1 MSSPYNP
8 TPIEEKWQQ
17 QWVEQGLDRTPNAAD
32 APDKPKFYALSMFPY
47 PSGNLHMGH
56 VRNYTITDVIARVRR
71 MQGYRVLHPMG
82 WDAFGLPA
90 ENAAI
95 DRGVHP
101 AKWTEQNISQMK
113 AQLQRLGL
121 SYDWDREVATCAP
134 DYYKWTQWSFIQFMA
149 AGLAYQKEA
158 AVNWDPVDQTV
169 LANEQVD
176 NEGRSWR
183 SGAKVERKLLRQWFL
198 KITDYAEELLQ
209 DLDKLPGWPVRV
221 KLMQANWIGKSTGA
235 RVVFKTEIGAD
246 LPVFTTRP
254 DTLWGATFMVLSP
267 EHPLVEKLTAPDRVA
282 AVEDYQKEAATKS
295 DIDRTDESKEK
306 SGVWTGSY
314 AVNPVNDEKIP
325 IWIADYVLMG
335 YGTGAIMAVP
345 AHDERDFEFA
355 RKFDIPVK
363 VVVQP
368 EGQSLESSTLTE
380 AWPGEGVMVNSG
392 PLDGIPAGK
401 APGQSVA
408 AAIAWLEDNNV
419 GQGEANYRLRDWLI
433 SRQRYWGVPIPV
445 VHCPSCGIVPVPDDQ
460 LPVTLPEDVEFSGR
474 GASPLSQLAD
484 WVNVPCP
491 TCGEPAKRE
500 TDTMD
505 TFIDSSWYF
514 LRYADAR
521 NDDKIFDT
529 EQVNDWLPVDQYVGG
544 IEHAI
549 LHLLY
554 SRFFTKVLRDRGLLN
569 FDEPFNRLL
578 TQGMVQGLTYM
589 NPNKGGKDK
598 WVPSNLIENPDDPR
612 DPQTGEPLEKL
623 YATMSKSK
631 GNGVA
636 PSDVLAKYGAD
647 TARMFILF
655 KAPPEKDLEW
665 DDADVEGQFRFL
677 NRVWR
682 QVTSFVEY
690 RLVESPIRQALAQK
704 KFGLKKDSLDLDPTL
719 RDTSDRVCFLVPV
732 EELDLLCIR
741 QVLQSAGSLDSEKV
755 CLMRDNTRNFS
766 ESILGQHADEPDI
779 QNGIACRSLLALP
792 YITRKQGKKAWGD
805 SVDTQ
810 HILFSDDLQPENLW
824 AKLLVCKP
832 QRERTK
838 NNVTFQGG
846 LDAVDTLCSIL
857 GIDHPPV
864 TETPKQKQKRL
875 EQETSDFN
883 RIEKKLH
890 RAIHTAI
897 KEISEDIEGDYQ
909 FNTAVSELMKLSN
922 AINDA
927 KCADSP
933 VYVEGIQ
940 TLILLLAPFAPHI
953 AEELWHQLGNDSSV
967 HHQSWP
973 QVDESALVADEITLV
988 IQVMGKTRGTI
999 QVPATA
1005 DKTALETYARQS
1017 DIAKR
1022 YLGEAEIKKV
1032 IVVPGKLV
1040 NFVVAKSG

>member
-221 KLMQANWIGKSTGA
+221 KLMQANWIGKSKGA

-282 AVEDYQKEAATKS
+282 AIEDYQKEAATKS

-314 AVNPVNDEKIP
+314 AVNPVNGEKIP

-345 AHDERDFEFA
+345 AHDQRDFEFA

-368 EGQSLESSTLTE
+368 EGQSLESSTLAE

-682 QVTSFVEY
+682 QVTDFAAKGNTAKAAV
-690 RLVESPIRQALAQK
+690 PPAD
-704 KFGLKKDSLDLDPTL
+704 GLSKPEKDL
-719 RDTSDRVCFLVPV
+719 R
-732 EELDLLCIR
+732 
-741 QVLQSAGSLDSEKV
+741 
-755 CLMRDNTRNFS
+755 
-766 ESILGQHADEPDI
+766 
-779 QNGIACRSLLALP
+779 
-792 YITRKQGKKAWGD
+792 
-805 SVDTQ
+805 
-810 HILFSDDLQPENLW
+810 
-824 AKLLVCKP
+824 
-832 QRERTK
+832 
-838 NNVTFQGG
+838 
-846 LDAVDTLCSIL
+846 
-857 GIDHPPV
+857 
-864 TETPKQKQKRL
+864 
-875 EQETSDFN
+875 
-883 RIEKKLH
+883 

-897 KEISEDIEGDYQ
+897 KETSEDIEGDYQ

-927 KCADSP
+927 KCEDSP

-1005 DKTALETYARQS
+1005 DKAALETYARKS